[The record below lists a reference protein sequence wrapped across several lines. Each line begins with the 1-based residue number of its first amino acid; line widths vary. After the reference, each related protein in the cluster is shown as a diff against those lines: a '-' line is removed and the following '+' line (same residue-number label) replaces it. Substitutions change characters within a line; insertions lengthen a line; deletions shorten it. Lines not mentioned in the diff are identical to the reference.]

1 MTLRQKINL
10 ILSYKE
16 KLYLIFLLFGSIILS
31 FLEIIGIGSIGI
43 FVAILSDSQT
53 IIEKIPFEE
62 LQIFFKES
70 KMETLIAFSGIFLM
84 FIFIIKNLV
93 IIIYN
98 YCELKIR
105 KSIVLKL
112 SKKTYSNYLYRDINF
127 HKKKNSAE
135 LINNITSKTT
145 NAAQYLFTL
154 ISIFKELILI
164 IFLIYGLLWL
174 NSNFSI
180 YILFAITIL
189 SGLLYYGIK
198 NVIKKIGKKALI
210 LEEKRLQSLNEGL
223 GGIKITKVLNNYD
236 FFLNEFVHY
245 HGKRFDL
252 DLLVRILGLLPR
264 LLLEIFAILSMAIIT
279 IYLIRLNSSLNEIL
293 PLLTLI
299 SVILIR
305 MIPAFTNLSMN
316 LQNMRYMNFPFNDIS
331 KELKED
337 VKSKNNFDKTDENF
351 KHINDINSL
360 TITDLNFGYEDK
372 KNLIKNLNINL
383 KKGQFTALIG
393 NTGSGKTTLIDIILG
408 LIKPHSGTL
417 VVNHKHELK
426 DFKKLNHLV
435 GYVPQEIYLSDT
447 SIIKNIAVGINEKDI
462 DIAQVKKV
470 IELSQL
476 NKFVESL
483 EEGIYSKV
491 GDRAFRISGGQKQRI
506 GIARAL
512 YRDPKIL
519 IMDESTNSLDE
530 QTEQSFL
537 KDIKIISKEL
547 ITIFITHKIKNLNYC
562 DVIYKL
568 ENGKLN

>member
-1 MTLRQKINL
+1 MTLRQKINF

-16 KLYLIFLLFGSIILS
+16 KLYLIFLLLGSIILS

-62 LQIFFKES
+62 LQIILKETKIES
-70 KMETLIAFSGIFLM
+70 LIVFSGILLM
-84 FIFIIKNLV
+84 FVFIFKNLV

-145 NAAQYLFTL
+145 NGAQYLFTL
-154 ISIFKELILI
+154 ISILKELILI
-164 IFLIYGLLWL
+164 IFLIYGLFWL

-180 YILFAITIL
+180 YILFGVTLL

-198 NVIKKIGKKALI
+198 NVIKRIGKKALI

-223 GGIKITKVLNNYD
+223 GGIKMTKVLNNYD
-236 FFLNEFVHY
+236 FFINEFVHY

-264 LLLEIFAILSMAIIT
+264 LLLEIFAILSMAIVT

-316 LQNMRYMNFPFNDIS
+316 LQ
-331 KELKED
+331 KESHGCTKLL
-337 VKSKNNFDKTDENF
+337 S
-351 KHINDINSL
+351 HL
-360 TITDLNFGYEDK
+360 
-372 KNLIKNLNINL
+372 LI
-383 KKGQFTALIG
+383 F
-393 NTGSGKTTLIDIILG
+393 
-408 LIKPHSGTL
+408 
-417 VVNHKHELK
+417 
-426 DFKKLNHLV
+426 
-435 GYVPQEIYLSDT
+435 
-447 SIIKNIAVGINEKDI
+447 
-462 DIAQVKKV
+462 
-470 IELSQL
+470 
-476 NKFVESL
+476 
-483 EEGIYSKV
+483 
-491 GDRAFRISGGQKQRI
+491 
-506 GIARAL
+506 
-512 YRDPKIL
+512 
-519 IMDESTNSLDE
+519 
-530 QTEQSFL
+530 QS
-537 KDIKIISKEL
+537 
-547 ITIFITHKIKNLNYC
+547 
-562 DVIYKL
+562 
-568 ENGKLN
+568 

>member
-1 MTLRQKINL
+1 MSNILKKICEDKNKEINL
-10 ILSYKE
+10 LKNKCSLKTLKKLISDKIEKRNFKNRIIESANNKNNFIIGEIKKASPSAGKIIKDYDPVDIAKTYENAGIDAISILTESNYFDGE
-16 KLYLIFLLFGSIILS
+16 IDHLSLIKQNTVIPILRKDFIIDEYQIYESKVYQADIIL
-31 FLEIIGIGSIGI
+31 LIIS
-43 FVAILSDSQT
+43 ILSD
-53 IIEKIPFEE
+53 
-62 LQIFFKES
+62 
-70 KMETLIAFSGIFLM
+70 
-84 FIFIIKNLV
+84 
-93 IIIYN
+93 Y
-98 YCELKIR
+98 ELKC
-105 KSIVLKL
+105 
-112 SKKTYSNYLYRDINF
+112 
-127 HKKKNSAE
+127 
-135 LINNITSKTT
+135 
-145 NAAQYLFTL
+145 
-154 ISIFKELILI
+154 
-164 IFLIYGLLWL
+164 FL
-174 NSNFSI
+174 
-180 YILFAITIL
+180 
-189 SGLLYYGIK
+189 
-198 NVIKKIGKKALI
+198 
-210 LEEKRLQSLNEGL
+210 
-223 GGIKITKVLNNYD
+223 
-236 FFLNEFVHY
+236 
-245 HGKRFDL
+245 
-252 DLLVRILGLLPR
+252 
-264 LLLEIFAILSMAIIT
+264 
-279 IYLIRLNSSLNEIL
+279 
-293 PLLTLI
+293 
-299 SVILIR
+299 
-305 MIPAFTNLSMN
+305 
-316 LQNMRYMNFPFNDIS
+316 DIS

-351 KHINDINSL
+351 KHINDINTL

-408 LIKPHSGTL
+408 LIKPHSGKL

-512 YRDPKIL
+512 YRNPKIL

>member
-1 MTLRQKINL
+1 MTLRQKINF

-16 KLYLIFLLFGSIILS
+16 KLYLIFLLLGSIILS

-62 LQIFFKES
+62 LQIILKDTKIES
-70 KMETLIAFSGIFLM
+70 LIVFSGILLM
-84 FIFIIKNLV
+84 FVFIFKNLV

-164 IFLIYGLLWL
+164 IFLIYGLFWL
-174 NSNFSI
+174 NFNFSI
-180 YILFAITIL
+180 YILFAITLL

-198 NVIKKIGKKALI
+198 NVIKRIGKKALI

-236 FFLNEFVHY
+236 FFLNEFAHY

-252 DLLVRILGLLPR
+252 DLLVRILGLLPK
-264 LLLEIFAILSMAIIT
+264 LLLEIFAILSMAIVT

-316 LQNMRYMNFPFNDIS
+316 LQNMRYMNFPFSDIS

-337 VKSKNNFDKTDENF
+337 VKSKNNFDKTGENF
-351 KHINDINSL
+351 ENIYDINTL
-360 TITDLNFGYEDK
+360 TIKDLNFGYEDK
-372 KNLIKNLNINL
+372 KNLIKNLNINF

-408 LIKPHSGTL
+408 LIKPHSGKL

-512 YRDPKIL
+512 YRNPKIL

-537 KDIKIISKEL
+537 KDIKLISKGL
-547 ITIFITHKIKNLNYC
+547 ITIFITHKIKNLDYC